1 MAKNILKSIRL
12 SNEINKY
19 IEDFE
24 GDGFNQKFENII
36 IYAMKTE
43 IDRKKRL
50 VEITKL
56 IDSRSQE
63 LQQINK
69 ELTVARNETRKYK
82 QIMSV
87 LNFNF

>member
-19 IEDFE
+19 IEEFE
-24 GDGFNQKFENII
+24 GKGFNEKFENII

-50 VEITKL
+50 DEIINL
-56 IDSRSQE
+56 IESRSQE
-63 LQQINK
+63 LEQINK
-69 ELTVARNETRKYK
+69 KLTVARNETRKYK

-87 LNFNF
+87 LNLNF

>member
-1 MAKNILKSIRL
+1 MPKNISKSIRL
-12 SNEINKY
+12 SSEINKY

-24 GDGFNQKFENII
+24 GNGFNEKFENII

-50 VEITKL
+50 DEITKL
-56 IDSRSQE
+56 IDSRSQD
-63 LQQINK
+63 LKQINK
-69 ELTVARNETRKYK
+69 ELTVARDETRKYK

>member
-36 IYAMKTE
+36 IFAMKTE

-50 VEITKL
+50 DEITKL

-63 LQQINK
+63 LEQINK
-69 ELTVARNETRKYK
+69 ELTVARDETRKYK